1 MFWLEITVNLNFILK
16 SSMNLFYVLMC
27 INPVRFVFLLK
38 LYNGKS
44 KMSVALIISCNNVSQ
59 LSKDL
64 KKGTIFVHCI
74 KHLHILYLQL
84 SKKKIMIYL
93 VG

>member
-1 MFWLEITVNLNFILK
+1 
-16 SSMNLFYVLMC
+16 MNLFYVLMC

-38 LYNGKS
+38 LHNRINKCP
-44 KMSVALIISCNNVSQ
+44 LIISCNNVSQ

-84 SKKKIMIYL
+84 SKKKIMID
-93 VG
+93 